1 MKGNDDAMQQPSTL
15 PPSALLLLA
24 GLTLGWGFN
33 WTVIKVVLEQMAP
46 LSFRLWCLLGGAA
59 GLFALARLNG
69 LEWRVPSG
77 QWPRLCLITLFNVAL
92 WNVFVVYG
100 VPLMD
105 SGRAAILTFTLP
117 VWSTIGGVWMLGERM
132 SARKWLGLAFGV
144 AGVLLLVGTE
154 LRKIGDAPLGTML
167 MLGASMSWALGT
179 LCTKRWPVDLPA
191 SSFTAW
197 QLLLSVVPFG
207 VGSILF
213 EPGGMS
219 LSGLGVWSIM
229 GVIYNVLVSFMFCMW
244 AWTRIVV
251 IVPAT
256 VSSLS
261 PLLIPVVG
269 VFSGMVMLGE
279 KPQWTDFGGLLL
291 VSMALAT
298 VVIPPRRRA

>member
-1 MKGNDDAMQQPSTL
+1 MLMLLTTL
-15 PPSALLLLA
+15 VQLMSASSIYKL
-24 GLTLGWGFN
+24 
-33 WTVIKVVLEQMAP
+33 VSCKEDVDK
-46 LSFRLWCLLGGAA
+46 LSKSSLRK
-59 GLFALARLNG
+59 ARL
-69 LEWRVPSG
+69 SG
-77 QWPRLCLITLFNVAL
+77 V
-92 WNVFVVYG
+92 
-100 VPLMD
+100 
-105 SGRAAILTFTLP
+105 
-117 VWSTIGGVWMLGERM
+117 
-132 SARKWLGLAFGV
+132 
-144 AGVLLLVGTE
+144 
-154 LRKIGDAPLGTML
+154 IGDAPLGTVL

-207 VGSILF
+207 VGSILL

-219 LSGLGVWSIM
+219 LSGLGVWPIM

-298 VVIPPRRRA
+298 VVIPPRQRA

>member
-1 MKGNDDAMQQPSTL
+1 MKGKDDAMQQPSTL

-33 WTVIKVVLEQMAP
+33 WTVIKVVLEQIAP

-77 QWPRLCLITLFNVAL
+77 QWPRLCLITLFNVTL

-132 SARKWLGLAFGV
+132 SVRKWLGLALGV
-144 AGVLLLVGTE
+144 AGVLLLVGME
-154 LRKIGDAPLGTML
+154 LRKIGDAPLGTVL

-207 VGSILF
+207 VGSILL

-219 LSGLGVWSIM
+219 LSGLGVWPIM

-298 VVIPPRRRA
+298 VVIPPRQRA

>member
-1 MKGNDDAMQQPSTL
+1 MGNNGALQQPSTL

-33 WTVIKVVLEQMAP
+33 WTVIKVVLEDMAP

-59 GLFALARLNG
+59 GLFGLARMNG
-69 LEWRVPSG
+69 LEWRVPHG
-77 QWPRLCLITLFNVAL
+77 QCPRLCLISLFNVAL

-132 SARKWLGLAFGV
+132 NGRKWLGLVFGV
-144 AGVLLLVGTE
+144 TGVLLLVGAE
-154 LRKIGDAPLGTML
+154 LRKIGDAPLGTAL

-197 QLLLSVVPFG
+197 QLLISVPPFAL
-207 VGSILF
+207 GSILL

-219 LSGLGVWSIM
+219 LAGLGFWPIA
-229 GVIYNVLVSFMFCMW
+229 GVLYNVLVSFMFCMW

-261 PLLIPVVG
+261 PLLIPVIG
-269 VFSGMVMLGE
+269 VFSGMILLGE
-279 KPQWTDFGGLLL
+279 KPRWTDFGGLLL

-298 VVIPPRRRA
+298 VVIPPRRRS

>member
-1 MKGNDDAMQQPSTL
+1 MKGKDDAMQQPSTL

-33 WTVIKVVLEQMAP
+33 WTVIKVVLEQIAP

-77 QWPRLCLITLFNVAL
+77 QWPRLCLITLFNVTL

-132 SARKWLGLAFGV
+132 SARKWLGLALGV
-144 AGVLLLVGTE
+144 AGVLLLVGME
-154 LRKIGDAPLGTML
+154 LRKIGDAPLGTVL

-207 VGSILF
+207 VGSILL

-219 LSGLGVWSIM
+219 LSGLGVWPIM

-298 VVIPPRRRA
+298 VVIPPRQRA